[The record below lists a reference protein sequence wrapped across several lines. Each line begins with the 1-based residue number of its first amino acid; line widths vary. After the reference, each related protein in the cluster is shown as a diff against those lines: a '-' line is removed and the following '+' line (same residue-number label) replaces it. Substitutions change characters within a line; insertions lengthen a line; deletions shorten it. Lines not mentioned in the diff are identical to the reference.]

1 VLAVDVYVDVVCPW
15 CFVGSERLERALADP
30 ALAGATVTYHPFMLE
45 PATPPEGIDVPA
57 MLQRKYG
64 VDPRRLW
71 ARVEEQARDA
81 GIELDLSKQP
91 LQYPTVRAHTLIRH
105 AHAKGT
111 QRALVRAL
119 FRANFIDARDIGDAT
134 VLGEVAAGHGFT
146 PDEAVALENDEAQL
160 RLTRRAVEAAA
171 QMGIDGVP
179 FFVFNQRLAVGGAQP
194 EAVLREAITR
204 AQALPAG

>member
-1 VLAVDVYVDVVCPW
+1 MLAVDVYVDVVCPW
-15 CFVGSERLERALADP
+15 CFVGSERLERVLGDP
-30 ALAGATVTYHPFMLE
+30 ALAGATVTYHPFMLD

-64 VDPRRLW
+64 VDPRQLW

-81 GIELDLSKQP
+81 GIELDLSRQR

-119 FRANFIDARDIGDAT
+119 FRANFIDAWDIGDAT
-134 VLGEVAAGHGFT
+134 VLAEVAAGHGFSI
-146 PDEAVALENDEAQL
+146 DEAVALVNDEAQL

-194 EAVLREAITR
+194 EAVLREAIAQ